1 MARSLQSNLWTL
13 TEGYRRLFV
22 VAVATLGVASALTL
36 VVPLVAKYAIDVA
49 LERSLAPGIPMLAQ
63 LAGDGEHALFA
74 YLMLS
79 GAAVVLITLVGGVF
93 HYLRGRATAEAS
105 EGLIRRLRTLV
116 HRHVEHLPA
125 QWHDGMETGD
135 LVQRCS
141 SDVETLRVFFA
152 QDLVEIGRGIV
163 LLIVLLPMLF
173 WLDWQLAVVSIAL
186 VPVIFLF
193 AWLFFRRVQQVFTVT
208 DEAEA
213 AMTACLQ
220 ENLTGIRVVRA
231 FSRQDFEIQRF
242 GVQNARFRDLT
253 QKLIDLMAVFWSVS
267 DLLCLAQ
274 LGLVLMVGGAFVA
287 DGRLSV
293 GDLFAF
299 LTWIMIVLHPIR
311 MVGRILTDA
320 GKATVSLGRLA
331 EVLDAQVE
339 VADRVEGEVALSGAF
354 RIEGLTFAYPGGAP
368 VLSDLELDVAAGETI
383 GVVGPPGAGKT
394 TLIRLLLGLYDAPS
408 GTIHF
413 DGIPVEAIDR
423 DALRTQLSVVLQEP
437 FLYSRSLEENLRIGR
452 DDAASEEITAAIEDA
467 ALTAT
472 VAGFANGLGT
482 EIGERGVNLSGGQR
496 QRLAL
501 ARALLRRPA
510 VLILDDALSAVD
522 AHTETHILERLAAR
536 RGRQTTLIV
545 AHRLSAV
552 RDADRILVLH
562 EGRMTQFGSHDALV
576 AVDGPYRAL
585 AAEQGML
592 DVDGMAA
599 PMRDATRQ
607 D

>member
-1 MARSLQSNLWTL
+1 MVRSLQRNLWTL
-13 TEGYRRLFV
+13 TDGYRRPFF
-22 VAVATLGVASALTL
+22 VAVLALGAASALTL
-36 VVPLVAKYAIDVA
+36 LVPLVAKYAIDVA
-49 LERSLAPGIPMLAQ
+49 LAGGLGPGLPLLADRV
-63 LAGDGEHALFA
+63 AGGEHALFA
-74 YLMLS
+74 YLVLS
-79 GAAVVLITLVGGVF
+79 GAAVVALTVVGGVF
-93 HYLRGRATAEAS
+93 HYLRGRATAQAS

-125 QWHDGMETGD
+125 HWHDGMETGD

-152 QDLVEIGRGIV
+152 QDLVEIGRGLV
-163 LLIVLLPMLF
+163 LLVVLLPLLF
-173 WLDWQLAVVSIAL
+173 WLDWQLALVSVSL

-208 DEAEA
+208 DESEA

-231 FSRQDFEIQRF
+231 FSRQAFEIERF
-242 GVQNARFRDLT
+242 AEHNARFRDHN
-253 QKLIDLMAVFWSVS
+253 QRLIDLMAVFWSVS

-274 LGLVLMVGGAFVA
+274 IGLVLIVGGAAVA
-287 DGRLSV
+287 EGRLSV

-331 EVLDAQVE
+331 EVLDAPVE
-339 VADRVEGEVALSGAF
+339 DARAGGQAPTLTGRFEVRGM
-354 RIEGLTFAYPGGAP
+354 TFAYPGGAP
-368 VLSDLELDVAAGETI
+368 VLTDIGFAGAAGETVAI
-383 GVVGPPGAGKT
+383 VGPPGAGKT
-394 TLIRLLLGLYDAPS
+394 TLVRLLLGLYDAPEGS
-408 GTIHF
+408 VLF
-413 DGIPVEAIDR
+413 DDVPMEDLDR
-423 DALRTQLSVVLQEP
+423 EALRAQLSVVLQEP
-437 FLYSRSLEENLRIGR
+437 FLYSRSLEENLRVGR
-452 DDAASEEITAAIEDA
+452 EHATAAALGAVIDDA
-467 ALTAT
+467 ALTETLASFP
-472 VAGFANGLGT
+472 AGMGT

-510 VLILDDALSAVD
+510 VLVLDDSLSAVD
-522 AHTETHILERLAAR
+522 AHTETHILERLEAR
-536 RGRQTTLIV
+536 RGRQTTLII

-562 EGRMTQFGSHDALV
+562 EGRIVQQGNHDALV
-576 AVDGPYRAL
+576 AEDGPYRAL
-585 AAEQGML
+585 ARQQGML
-592 DVDGMAA
+592 DPAPRARVD
-599 PMRDATRQ
+599 TRASG

>member
-13 TEGYRRLFV
+13 TDGYRRQFALAV
-22 VAVATLGVASALTL
+22 VMLGLASALTL
-36 VVPLVAKYAIDVA
+36 LVPLVAKYAIDVA
-49 LERSLAPGIPMLAQ
+49 LEGSLTPGIPVLAK
-63 LAGDGEHALFA
+63 LASGGEHALLA
-74 YLMLS
+74 YLTLS
-79 GAAVVLITLVGGVF
+79 GAAVVAITSVGGVF

-105 EGLIRRLRTLV
+105 EGLIRRLRSLV

-152 QDLVEIGRGIV
+152 QDLVEIGRGVV

-173 WLDWQLAVVSIAL
+173 WLDWQLAVVSVAL
-186 VPVIFLF
+186 VPLIFLF
-193 AWLFFRRVQQVFTVT
+193 AWLFFRRVQKVFTRT

-213 AMTACLQ
+213 EMTACLQ

-231 FSRQDFEIQRF
+231 FSRQDFEIERF
-242 GVQNARFRDLT
+242 GAHNARFRDLT

-287 DGRLSV
+287 EGRLSV

-331 EVLDAQVE
+331 EVLDAPAE
-339 VADRVEGEVALSGAF
+339 ETRREASDIALSGAF
-354 RIEGLTFAYPGGAP
+354 SIRGLTFAYPGGAP
-368 VLSDLELDVAAGETI
+368 VISDLDLDIAAGETI
-383 GVVGPPGAGKT
+383 GIVGPPGAGKT
-394 TLIRLLLGLYDAPS
+394 TLIRLLLGLYEAPP
-408 GTIHF
+408 GTISF
-413 DGIPVEAIDR
+413 DGFALEAIDR
-423 DALRTQLSVVLQEP
+423 AALRAQLSVVLQEP
-437 FLYSRSLEENLRIGR
+437 FLYSRSLEENLLIGR
-452 DDAASEEITAAIEDA
+452 EDAGPAAVTAVIEDA

-472 VAGFANGLGT
+472 VAGFADGLRT

-522 AHTETHILERLAAR
+522 AHTEVHILERLATR

-562 EGRMTQFGSHDALV
+562 EGRCAQIGNHDALI
-576 AVDGPYRAL
+576 AADGPYRTL

-592 DVDGMAA
+592 DVADW
-599 PMRDATRQ
+599 AT
-607 D
+607 